1 MAGKQKKMVVG
12 QAAQLKKLVKQAFIA
27 VGIGIVILVLSLAA
41 NYMMSS
47 VQSEQLE
54 VTMALNQYKTGS
66 EKLTSEVQSYAV
78 TGNQI
83 YYDNYMQ
90 ELNVDKN
97 RDQAIAILKEKDITE
112 EEWSKFDTITALSNG
127 LVPLEEAAIDF
138 VAKGDLKSAQEK
150 VFGDEYEA
158 ALIEITEYTDEV
170 IEQIQQRKAGQKTMF
185 QIIQLIAQLAYFA
198 ACAYIVYALV
208 RTIVFAKK
216 ELLNPIEKVAEQMN
230 YLAHGDFSQN
240 LELTEDES
248 EVGQMVSSIGFMK
261 ENMHGMISEISSILE
276 FMGDGNYQFEIKQEY
291 IGEFSQIKESI
302 IKIREAMRE
311 TLHTMRDVAEQIDA
325 GSEQLACAA
334 QDLAEG
340 STIQATQVAEVA
352 ETIKKMTQNMV
363 NNANATKESVKIA
376 SDAGKTLVTGNEKM
390 QELKNAIGE
399 ISKCS
404 EEIGSIINAIEDIA
418 RQTNLLSLNAAIE
431 AARAGEA
438 GKGFAVVAE
447 QVKNLAEESANAAG
461 KTTELI
467 QMTIDAVNKGID
479 IADVTAQ
486 NMTLVMDG
494 AVEATDKMGQVANI
508 LEEEADKM
516 KGINETVA
524 AVSGVV
530 DNNSA
535 TSEETAAVSQEQ
547 KAQVETMVQMMG
559 KFQI

>member
-41 NYMMSS
+41 NYMMSF

-97 RDQAIAILKEKDITE
+97 REQAIAILKEKDITE
-112 EEWSKFDTITALSNG
+112 EEWSKFDKITALSNG

-158 ALIEITEYTDEV
+158 AIIEIKEYTDEV